1 MSRRVYIA
9 APLEHR
15 DDARR
20 LAGGLSAAGLVV
32 SSTWHCG
39 PAVDRAAEGGLPDWR
54 IARELAANEHE
65 IRHSD
70 AMIVLYASAG
80 RETLVE
86 LGLALAARLPVVVYD
101 VVRLA
106 SYRRPG
112 VDLIDATAEGA
123 DMAQTIDA
131 LGA

>member
-15 DDARR
+15 EDARK
-20 LAGGLSAAGLVV
+20 LAGGLSAAGFVV

-39 PAVDRAAEGGLPDWR
+39 PAVDRAAEGALPEWR

-65 IRHSD
+65 IAHSD
-70 AMIVLYASAG
+70 AVIVLYASSG

-86 LGLALAARLPVVVYD
+86 LGLALAARLPIIVYD

-112 VDLIDATAEGA
+112 VEWIDGMAAGA
-123 DMAQTIDA
+123 DMGQTIDA